1 VNTKIKILYL
11 ITLPEAGGAQ
21 AYVLDLATHLKDD
34 FAITVASGGLNT
46 DWLPIKL
53 KDAGIPWYGLKY
65 VKRSILPHK
74 DLAAIFEI
82 RRLIK
87 KINPDVIHLNSSKIS
102 ILGSLAA
109 WGLNKKVIY
118 TAHGWVFLEPLPE
131 ILKKFYLWAEKLSA
145 NYKNKVIC
153 VSEYDR
159 SAARK
164 NLFPMDKIITIQNG
178 IDTKHTSTLNNQEAR
193 EKLSSISANLNLA
206 TAKTIIGCI
215 ANLYP
220 TKNLPALIKA
230 AKQLS
235 QTSPDTIFTIIGE
248 GPEKK
253 HLQDIIKQ
261 KKLTDKVFL
270 LGSIQ
275 NAKKYLPAFNVFVLP
290 SVKEGLPYTLLEAM
304 AMGLP
309 IVATRVGG
317 IFEILEFYPQTHYRL
332 VEPNDITDL
341 TTALQEL
348 QNQSPLNLQQLQRV
362 HEQID
367 IGNMI
372 NKTKEIY
379 LN

>member
-1 VNTKIKILYL
+1 MTKKKILYL

-21 AYVLDLATHLKDD
+21 AYVLDLATHLKNEFD
-34 FAITVASGGLNT
+34 ITVASGGINT
-46 DWLPIKL
+46 DWLPVKL
-53 KDAGIPWYGLKY
+53 KDAGIPWHGLKH

-74 DLAAIFEI
+74 DLTAIFEI

-87 KINPDVIHLNSSKIS
+87 KLNPDVIHLNSSKIS

-131 ILKKFYLWAEKLSA
+131 FIKKIYLWAEKVSA
-145 NYKNKVIC
+145 KYKNKVIC

-159 SAARK
+159 SAARLNK
-164 NLFPMDKIITIQNG
+164 FPMEKIVTIHNG
-178 IDTKHTSTLNNQEAR
+178 IDINNTSNLTKQLAR
-193 EKLSSISANLNLA
+193 EKLSGVTSNLRL
-206 TAKTIIGCI
+206 TTSKFLIGSI

-220 TKNLPALIKA
+220 TKNLPALITA
-230 AKQLS
+230 AENITKTNS
-235 QTSPDTIFTIIGE
+235 DTIFVIIGE

-253 HLQDIIKQ
+253 NLQALVKQ
-261 KKLTDKVFL
+261 KKLESKVFL

-275 NAKKYLPAFNVFVLP
+275 NAKNYLPAFNVFVLP

-304 AMGLP
+304 AQGLP

-317 IFEILEFYPQTHYRL
+317 IFEMLEFYPQTHYRL
-332 VEPNDITDL
+332 VEPNNTEALTQAIT
-341 TTALQEL
+341 EL
-348 QNQSPLNLQQLQRV
+348 ISQTPLEQKQLNRV
-362 HEQID
+362 REQID

-372 NKTKEIY
+372 GKTRETY

>member
-1 VNTKIKILYL
+1 MQKILYL
-11 ITLPEAGGAQ
+11 ITLSEAGGAQ
-21 AYVLDLATHLKDD
+21 AYVLDLATHLKDE

-53 KDAGIPWYGLKY
+53 KNTQIPWYRLKY
-65 VKRSILPHK
+65 VKRSILPHY
-74 DLAAIFEI
+74 DLMAIFEI
-82 RRLIK
+82 RKLIK
-87 KINPDVIHLNSSKIS
+87 QINPDIIHLNSSKIS

-109 WGLNKKVIY
+109 WGLHKKIIY

-131 ILKKFYLWAEKLSA
+131 ILKKLYLKAEKLSA
-145 NYKNKVIC
+145 TYKNKIIC

-159 SAARK
+159 SAARLSK
-164 NLFPMDKIITIQNG
+164 FPMDKIVTIHNG
-178 IDTKHTSTLNNQEAR
+178 IDTKHTSELNSQQAR
-193 EKLSSISANLNLA
+193 EKLSALTSNLQLA
-206 TAKTIIGCI
+206 TAKFIIGSI

-220 TKNLPALIKA
+220 TKNLPALITA
-230 AKQLS
+230 AEKIIK
-235 QTSPDTIFTIIGE
+235 TNPETIFTIIGE

-253 HLQDIIKQ
+253 YLQKIIAQ
-261 KKLTDKVFL
+261 KNLVSKVFL

-304 AMGLP
+304 AVGLP

-317 IFEILEFYPQTHYRL
+317 IFEMLEFYPQTHYRL
-332 VEPNDITDL
+332 VEPNDISAL
-341 TTALQEL
+341 TNALQEL
-348 QNQSPLNLQQLQRV
+348 QNQTPLNNLQLKRIWG
-362 HEQID
+362 QID

-379 LN
+379 LS